1 MKLSYRG
8 VDYEYN
14 PNLQKV
20 RDLDAYGAYRGAEVH
35 FTSHSRTQPR
45 ATGLKYRGAAYDQ

>member
-14 PNLQKV
+14 PNQKV
-20 RDLDAYGAYRGAEVH
+20 RDLDAYGTYRGAEVH
-35 FTSHSRTQPR
+35 FTSHTRTQSR